1 MTVKLLLAIA
11 IGLAAVTG
19 GASGT
24 STSTPRCH
32 TPDLRVYLTR
42 IGAAAGTVEGDVA
55 FRNRSGHPCFVY
67 GYAGFGLEDA
77 HHRVMPSRVTWGSTA
92 ARRDPGPHRV
102 VLRPR
107 RAAFANL
114 MWNDVPFGNE
124 HCRQSG
130 WLEVTPPD
138 EFTHRLV
145 SFRGTFVCNHG
156 HLTATA
162 LSRTRT
168 PHG

>member
-1 MTVKLLLAIA
+1 MVTVLPLVA
-11 IGLAAVTG
+11 
-19 GASGT
+19 GASGAAT
-24 STSTPRCH
+24 PAPRCH
-32 TPDLRVYLTR
+32 TVDLHVYLSR
-42 IGAAAGTVEGDVA
+42 VGAAAGTVAGDVA
-55 FRNRSGHPCFVY
+55 FQNRSGHACFVY

-77 HHRVMPSRVTWGSTA
+77 HHRVKPSRVTWGSTV
-92 ARRDPGPHRV
+92 ARHDRGRHRV
-102 VLRPR
+102 VLRPG

-114 MWNDVPFGNE
+114 SWSDVQFGNE
-124 HCRQSG
+124 RCRPSA

-138 EFTHRLV
+138 ERTHRLLP
-145 SFRGTFVCNHG
+145 FGALVCNYG

>member
-1 MTVKLLLAIA
+1 VPVKLLLAIA
-11 IGLAAVTG
+11 IGLAAVSG
-19 GASGT
+19 GASGA

-32 TPDLRVYLTR
+32 TPNLRVYLVGIR
-42 IGAAAGTVEGDVA
+42 GAAGTLVSDVA
-55 FRNRSGHPCFVY
+55 FRNRSGHTCFVY

-77 HHRVMPSRVTWGSTA
+77 HHRVLASRVTWGSTV

-102 VLRPR
+102 VLLSG

-114 MWNDVPFGNE
+114 SWSDVQVRNE
-124 HCRQSG
+124 RCRRPA

-138 EFTHRLV
+138 EFAHRLV
-145 SFRGTFVCNHG
+145 PFRSIVCNHG